1 MYMYMYG
8 RGSFY
13 VNLCSILQ
21 HLKST
26 LAESTR
32 ERILYLT
39 TLVTLSDRIAHDS
52 YIPGIRRG
60 TYEAEFEQAKARVL
74 ERRHSEE
81 NGGSSSLPSSTKRT
95 KLELGG
101 SGNKLRWSTVADMS
115 QWVRCPLGLA
125 PGQTEISP
133 TMFDLPATLDGPLV
147 SNSMNITTGILLVK
161 SMYYY
166 TSLSS
171 IPSIETMISQN
182 VSLVLRLLGSSSV

>member
-1 MYMYMYG
+1 MLISVFPELTSVPSPALHTQSYYNNNIHVHGYDCRNG
-8 RGSFY
+8 HGTFY
-13 VNLCSILQ
+13 VNVCSILQ

-60 TYEAEFEQAKARVL
+60 TYEVEFKQAKSRL
-74 ERRHSEE
+74 IESRRGEE
-81 NGGSSSLPSSTKRT
+81 NGSGNSLPPPVKRA

-101 SGNKLRWSTVADMS
+101 NGNKKLRWSTVADMS
-115 QWVRCPLGLA
+115 EWVRCPLGLA

-133 TMFDLPATLDGPLV
+133 TMFDLPAALDGPIIA
-147 SNSMNITTGILLVK
+147 NSMHITTG
-161 SMYYY
+161 M
-166 TSLSS
+166 
-171 IPSIETMISQN
+171 
-182 VSLVLRLLGSSSV
+182 

>member
-1 MYMYMYG
+1 MPMYG
-8 RGSFY
+8 HGSFR

-60 TYEAEFEQAKARVL
+60 IYEAEFKQAKARVL

-81 NGGSSSLPSSTKRT
+81 NGGSSSLPLSAKRT
-95 KLELGG
+95 KLELEGNG
-101 SGNKLRWSTVADMS
+101 SKLRWSTVADMS

-133 TMFDLPATLDGPLV
+133 TMFDLPSTLDGPLTA
-147 SNSMNITTGILLVK
+147 NSMNITTGILLMK
-161 SMYYY
+161 Y
-166 TSLSS
+166 T
-171 IPSIETMISQN
+171 
-182 VSLVLRLLGSSSV
+182 